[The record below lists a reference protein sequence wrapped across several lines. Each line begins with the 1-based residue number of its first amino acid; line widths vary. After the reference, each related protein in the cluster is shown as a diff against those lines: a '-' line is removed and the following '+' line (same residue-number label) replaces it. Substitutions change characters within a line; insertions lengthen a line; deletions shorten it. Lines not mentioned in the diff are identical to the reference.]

1 MKCSPYTCTFVVPL
15 LQFLNFYA
23 LFYSFLKSL
32 DYIVVNTSLS
42 PVCCLLLIISK
53 YICCKQN
60 TYILHKGEDAYLLLL
75 FKCLIPLFSYNGNI
89 FHSSMTVRKK
99 INTVWVVTALP
110 LFLGLKLWHHIFY
123 LDGIFILHGF
133 ESITISNS
141 LFKSYISLYIKFAVC
156 HLSLR

>member
-42 PVCCLLLIISK
+42 PLCCLLLF
-53 YICCKQN
+53 QN
-60 TYILHKGEDAYLLLL
+60 IYVASRILIFFIKEKMHIFYFYSNVLFLYSLTMVIFSIHLWLLE
-75 FKCLIPLFSYNGNI
+75 
-89 FHSSMTVRKK
+89 KK